1 MTDTNPLRQI
11 SIDELIPGMY
21 IVKVDVP
28 WYQTPF
34 LSHRRFIEDTA
45 TIQTMRRCGIRNVTI
60 DRRKG
65 KDVPEPIPAG
75 ATGTVVDHERD
86 SVATPA
92 AIDPLETADS
102 ADAFYAAA
110 EHAVGRIF
118 DQLME
123 GSQPPSAAAK
133 AVVSQIMRRMLNDR
147 EGLMTHVA
155 IRKITRFDR
164 SLASHGLDTCILSLV
179 VAAEYGL
186 EHTRQ
191 LHLGTG
197 ALLHDAGYV
206 QLPRNLVRRRDEC
219 TEQERALLQQHPRL
233 GITMLAKDGE
243 FPEEVKRIVL
253 EHHERANGSGFP
265 DGRTEDG
272 ISDLAQ
278 IVGIVDLYDG
288 MVSRRGGRA
297 AMLPN
302 DAVRQLYLSGEQGQ
316 FGVALVET
324 IVRIVGVFPVG
335 SLVLLNTGEQAI
347 VISPNPGQHLKPV
360 VWIIGGPRGESYP
373 KPKRI
378 DLAASP
384 EDRTVRTIA
393 RALNPAHERINI
405 AMYFM
410 ETPEQAA

>member
-1 MTDTNPLRQI
+1 MTDQNPLRQI

-34 LSHRRFIEDTA
+34 LSHRRLIENTA
-45 TIQTMRRCGIRNVTI
+45 TIHTMRRCGIRKVTI

-65 KDVPEPIPAG
+65 QDVPEPILSAG
-75 ATGTVVDHERD
+75 ESTMPDHEKD
-86 SVATPA
+86 SAVPPV
-92 AIDPLETADS
+92 AIDPLEQADS

-110 EHAVGRIF
+110 EEAVGRIF

-133 AVVSQIMRRMLNDR
+133 AVVSQIMQRILSDR
-147 EGLMTHVA
+147 DGLMTQLA

-179 VAAEYGL
+179 VSADCGL
-186 EHTRQ
+186 DHTKQ
-191 LHLGTG
+191 LNLGTG

-219 TEQERALLQQHPRL
+219 TEQERTLLQQHPRL
-233 GITMLAKDGE
+233 GITVLSKDGD

-265 DGRTEDG
+265 DGRAEAG

-278 IVGIVDLYDG
+278 IVGIVDWYDG

-316 FGVALVET
+316 FRAALVES
-324 IVRIVGVFPVG
+324 IVRVVGVFPVG

-347 VISPNPGQHLKPV
+347 VISPNPGQRLKPV

-378 DLAASP
+378 DLAAPS
-384 EDRTVRTIA
+384 EDRTLRTIA
-393 RALNPAHERINI
+393 RALNPAHERINV

-410 ETPEQAA
+410 ERPEQAA